1 MALTFDEPSDVT
13 ENECDRC
20 GATFTLV
27 KSLVNDEGG
36 VPHAVTFSAL
46 HHHDG
51 QHEAWIDAILGTFD
65 EDDSDHVTFGCR
77 VGPIDGSPEPA
88 ATAVQAASPY
98 SDQPIWGHKLSR
110 EEALRHERIEDFW
123 QVVDF
128 LLEHESVIRAHVYRR
143 A

>member
-1 MALTFDEPSDVT
+1 MALTFDEASDVT
-13 ENECDRC
+13 ENECDQC

-27 KSLVNDEGG
+27 KSLINDAGG
-36 VPHAVTFSAL
+36 AHAVAFSAL

-65 EDDSDHVTFGCR
+65 KDCSDHMTFGCR

-88 ATAVQAASPY
+88 ATAVQAATPY
-98 SDQPIWGHKLSR
+98 GDRPIWGHKLSR
-110 EEALRHERIEDFW
+110 DEALEHERVGEYW

-128 LLEHESVIRAHVYRR
+128 LLEHEPVIRAHVCGR